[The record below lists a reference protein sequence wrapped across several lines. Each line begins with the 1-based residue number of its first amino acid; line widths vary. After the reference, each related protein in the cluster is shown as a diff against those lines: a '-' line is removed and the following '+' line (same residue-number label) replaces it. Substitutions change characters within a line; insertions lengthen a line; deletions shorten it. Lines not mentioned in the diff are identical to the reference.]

1 LVTIPCACVAVF
13 KFGWGLPSLAASC
26 VIGYMVSGA
35 FNSVTLFLSDWEYI
49 AYRVMMQNGATAAVD
64 VDDCES
70 ESDASDEGGGG
81 VDESSEDKD
90 TSGRWS
96 LFNYM
101 SVKRSP
107 TGLLRTQEDPDGLSK
122 MTNFLKIE
130 DDLNASLHSVRS
142 WKKTDPTGLKTD
154 PTGLDESTGTANSDM
169 AVKTKKTAST
179 PWWASFGRNDEED
192 NLRTVVLGPGKFG
205 YAVQSTSFGCMI
217 VGSPYQKDT
226 TMNGMILPLA
236 SHRMNPGGQKAEQ
249 ISGELFYGDVILEID
264 KVRCDSMSGKEV
276 AQLLNKKRKQKERHI
291 VVSHREGTDLGTF
304 YQPGVYGSHALG
316 PIKNRMLQRNGGD
329 TTRDTEFDDDGVHL
343 YNGVNYMNMA
353 NFGSMT

>member
-1 LVTIPCACVAVF
+1 M
-13 KFGWGLPSLAASC
+13 GGGGL
-26 VIGYMVSGA
+26 
-35 FNSVTLFLSDWEYI
+35 
-49 AYRVMMQNGATAAVD
+49 
-64 VDDCES
+64 
-70 ESDASDEGGGG
+70 GGGG
-81 VDESSEDKD
+81 VDESEDKD

-107 TGLLRTQEDPDGLSK
+107 TGLLRTQEENDSLSK
-122 MTNFLKIE
+122 STSFLKIE
-130 DDLNASLHSVRS
+130 DDLNASLHNVRS

-154 PTGLDESTGTANSDM
+154 PTGLDESTGTSNSDM

-226 TMNGMILPLA
+226 TMNEMILPLA